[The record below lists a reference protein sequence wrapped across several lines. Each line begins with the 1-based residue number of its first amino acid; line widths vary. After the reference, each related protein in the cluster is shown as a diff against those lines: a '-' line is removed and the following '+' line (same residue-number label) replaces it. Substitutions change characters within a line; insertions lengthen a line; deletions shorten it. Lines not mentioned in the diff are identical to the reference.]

1 MKKLLSLILSLVMLL
16 GVSTVTFAEGDTEVP
31 TTHTDV
37 TSVDLGKIYKL
48 ENPNTVNPE
57 ETFGFTISKESVSQ
71 SQYTLAN
78 MPMLSMSATEP
89 VSADVNSIQCGIKF
103 NNNEAN
109 VEGYTKT
116 ATIYLPTY
124 TDVGV
129 FTYKI
134 VENPGSTLGVTYDS
148 NPIYLR
154 VTAFREDNVIKR
166 AVTYFVKKQVNG
178 EEVIEK
184 LPNGNITNLYSATDL
199 SITKT
204 VTGNMGERDRY
215 FTVKVTINAPTG
227 TTAPASIQV
236 SGGSHEDNPSTIAF
250 GTETSFKLK
259 HGETIKLLNVPY
271 GVTYTVVEDDYTTE
285 ANGKYDAPS
294 YNGTI
299 DEENKGITDSIDTDS
314 EAVNIT
320 NNKGRD
326 VDTGIFVDNLP
337 YIIILAGVAVGMGV
351 FFMKKRTAN
360 NN

>member
-16 GVSTVTFAEGDTEVP
+16 GVSTVTFAEGATEAP

-48 ENPNTVNPE
+48 ANPDTVNPE
-57 ETFGFTISKESVSQ
+57 ETFKFTISKESVSQ

-89 VSADVNSIQCGIKF
+89 VSANVNSIQCGIKF
-103 NNNEAN
+103 NDNEAT

-134 VENPGSTLGVTYDS
+134 FENPGSTLGVTYDN

-166 AVTYFVKKQVNG
+166 AVTYFVKKQVDD

-227 TTAPASIQV
+227 TTAPTSIQV

-259 HGETIKLLNVPY
+259 HGDTIKLENVPY
-271 GVTYTVVEDDYTTE
+271 EVTYTVVEDSYT
-285 ANGKYDAPS
+285 ADGYDAAQYS
-294 YNGTI
+294 QN
-299 DEENKGITDSIDTDS
+299 DGI
-314 EAVNIT
+314 VNSSNETVTIT
-320 NNKGRD
+320 NNKGMD